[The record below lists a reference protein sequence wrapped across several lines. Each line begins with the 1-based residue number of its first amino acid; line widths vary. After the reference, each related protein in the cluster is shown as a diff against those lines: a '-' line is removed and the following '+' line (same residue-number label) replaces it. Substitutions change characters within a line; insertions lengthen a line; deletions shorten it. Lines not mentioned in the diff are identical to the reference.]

1 MNLRDSVRRHGI
13 VPTAH
18 HLTYKV
24 AKRLVHYLSMKCVWI
39 AVPALN
45 QRALKNSIGYT
56 IRFLEPRELVEF
68 ASQSE
73 YEIPGDFLQSA
84 TRRGDEC
91 VGVLDGHTLI
101 SYGWYSRCPTAV
113 NDDLVLHFDPTYA
126 YMYKGFTHPKYRGKH
141 LSDLVMAFALE
152 EYAKRGSKGL
162 VSFAESH
169 NWPSL
174 KALYGMGC
182 KDLGTIRAIKLFGQY
197 FVSHSRGCEQ
207 FRFRLVPIVGE
218 SNAVLPMKSTSRNSL

>member
-1 MNLRDSVRRHGI
+1 MNLRESVRRYGI
-13 VPTAH
+13 LHTAH
-18 HLTYKV
+18 LLTYKV

-39 AVPALN
+39 AVPAMT
-45 QRALKNSIGYT
+45 QRALINSAGYT

-68 ASQSE
+68 SSQRE

-84 TRRGDEC
+84 ILRGDDC
-91 VGVLDGHTLI
+91 VGVLDGNTLI

-113 NDDLVLHFDPTYA
+113 NDDLVLHFDPAYV
-126 YMYKGFTHPKYRGKH
+126 YMYKGFTHPKYRGRH
-141 LSDLVMAFALE
+141 LSDLVMAFALQ
-152 EYAKRGSKGL
+152 EYANRGNKGL

-182 KDLGTIRAIKLFGQY
+182 KDLGTIHSIRLFGKY
-197 FVSHSRGCEQ
+197 FVSHSRSCEQ
-207 FRFRLVPIVGE
+207 FQCRLVPVAGE
-218 SNAVLPMKSTSRNSL
+218 RNAVLPMKSASGSRL